1 MGVSSLLILL
11 AKSEA
16 PPIYLRRNPEN
27 HVWQRTGSCETDF
40 ASSIKDDDDPTSFT
54 LVGNSADSRKLTQY
68 CDTMYCTPPHA
79 PHHLPAEAGEARCSR
94 SGACRCWAS
103 CLITVLL

>member
-27 HVWQRTGSCETDF
+27 HVWQRTGSWETDF
-40 ASSIKDDDDPTSFT
+40 ASSIAIDVEPFEDM
-54 LVGNSADSRKLTQY
+54 LHGADGLHARGREA
-68 CDTMYCTPPHA
+68 PPA
-79 PHHLPAEAGEARCSR
+79 DGQ
-94 SGACRCWAS
+94 
-103 CLITVLL
+103 